1 MHSVHT
7 NHVMKKIIIAVCLVG
22 VGIAVY
28 MGIRSILQQKPSV
41 TETSTLS
48 STSLQNITVTSPRPG
63 DTVGL
68 PFLVQGEARVFE
80 SVVRVR
86 LRAKDGTILFDT
98 VTMAQAP
105 DTGQFGAYTVEVGH
119 LLVKPTTP
127 EVFIEVFDNSPKDG
141 SEIDL
146 VAIPVKLS
154 LSQTMYLKVFFAQND
169 CDHIEPVMRIV
180 TKTQA
185 VAYAAIDALLIGPS
199 PEERRLG
206 FTSMLNSGT
215 KILGLS
221 VGENGIA
228 RVNFD
233 KQLEFEV
240 GGACRVTAI
249 REQIT
254 KTLKQFPTVKNV
266 VISIDGRTEDI
277 LQP

>member
-1 MHSVHT
+1 
-7 NHVMKKIIIAVCLVG
+7 MKKIIIAVCLVG